1 MPMNDISDER
11 RHVFHVGVDANGLGE
26 VDTHATVEDV
36 HHRKLKYP
44 DNLGEPPVFVS
55 MNDELPVVRVEFK
68 FCIDDLISIDTLKGT
83 VEAKVWIGLA
93 WNDPRL
99 SGKSEFPEG
108 CWMPSVVL
116 RNSTGTDFVYT
127 RHPTKIIDIMN
138 GQCYRLCYGEGNF
151 ACTMDLHE
159 YPFDSQTLSFVTRTE
174 SMHAVNSKLKSNP
187 IRFESYGSFA
197 KHVYP
202 EDPNPRVLYFDDD
215 FDYKHA
221 LVDWTIQSLKLYNNN
236 QIDPSIN
243 GVDDAHVMTVKV
255 VVQREFTY
263 YLNTMVMVLMML
275 STFSLS
281 VIKMDPVGKFSERMS
296 FIMTVFLAIVAF
308 AFVIASSTP
317 STPYLTVLDK
327 LTSSSYVLTFF
338 IGIETVVVALVA
350 EVIGAEIE
358 DAEVQLWDR
367 VVVLVLVGLNGVY
380 YTMMV
385 ASRVWGKLNIRD
397 ADRTVLDTVVE
408 SRFR

>member
-1 MPMNDISDER
+1 M
-11 RHVFHVGVDANGLGE
+11 
-26 VDTHATVEDV
+26 
-36 HHRKLKYP
+36 
-44 DNLGEPPVFVS
+44 
-55 MNDELPVVRVEFK
+55 
-68 FCIDDLISIDTLKGT
+68 
-83 VEAKVWIGLA
+83 
-93 WNDPRL
+93 
-99 SGKSEFPEG
+99 
-108 CWMPSVVL
+108 
-116 RNSTGTDFVYT
+116 
-127 RHPTKIIDIMN
+127 
-138 GQCYRLCYGEGNF
+138 
-151 ACTMDLHE
+151 
-159 YPFDSQTLSFVTRTE
+159 
-174 SMHAVNSKLKSNP
+174 
-187 IRFESYGSFA
+187 
-197 KHVYP
+197 
-202 EDPNPRVLYFDDD
+202 LYFDDD